1 MNSVERCL
9 KAKLNVKSTNNKG
22 LYMVIALFLW
32 FLLGPDDSDSV
43 HHAYI
48 KYCIYLNLESRFL
61 VSLS

>member
-1 MNSVERCL
+1 
-9 KAKLNVKSTNNKG
+9 
-22 LYMVIALFLW
+22 MVIALFFE

-61 VSLS
+61 VSLSRSKALK